1 MNKLTKPVRLSV
13 ETKSWLLQVKA
24 QCAKQGIILR
34 SYNDVIRFLIERYWD
49 V

>member
-1 MNKLTKPVRLSV
+1 MNKLNKPIRLSV
-13 ETKSWLLQVKA
+13 ETKSWLLTVQL
-24 QCAKQGIILR
+24 QCAKQGINLR